1 MCTAF
6 VRYGKDYI
14 CGFNMD
20 INVGALNWR
29 LLMDDQV
36 FAVTLS
42 MAERSA
48 GIAPEGV
55 TVPFEYTDCENNL
68 LRLHGVNRNGNFGN
82 QLNNMRFSKAPFEI
96 SDRCVPLYYL
106 VDSFIRGR
114 HTMQEIVNYAQTKKV
129 VNLPAGPV
137 DIPDLGMHSLLSDAD
152 GHIIVVEPGNGY
164 AVLSDRYAVM
174 SNFAV
179 MELPGDFT
187 PENFR
192 FYGKDRY
199 DTALSILRSSDDDFT
214 VQDGLRL
221 LDAVKQTGEWGT
233 RISFVYSGNENAV
246 YYALDHDF
254 SNIRKHC
261 FTHGYTDRILSDGE

>member
-6 VRYGKDYI
+6 VKYGKDYI

-20 INVGALNWR
+20 INIAAFDWK
-29 LLMDDQV
+29 LLMDEHV

-42 MAERSA
+42 MAKGYS
-48 GIAPEGV
+48 GMVPEGV
-55 TVPFEYTDCENNL
+55 TVPPEYMDCENGI

-106 VDSFIRGR
+106 VDSFIRGK
-114 HTMQEIVNYAQTKKV
+114 HTIQEIEHYTRTKKV

-137 DIPDLGMHSLLSDAD
+137 DIPDKGMHSLLSDAD
-152 GHIIVVEPGNGY
+152 GHIMVIEPGNGY

-179 MELPGDFT
+179 LELPGDFT
-187 PENFR
+187 PENFGY
-192 FYGKDRY
+192 YGKDRY
-199 DTALSILRSSDDDFT
+199 DTALSILRNSDADFS
-214 VQDGLRL
+214 VQDGLQL

-233 RISFVYSGNENAV
+233 RVSFVYSENEKAV
-246 YYALDHDF
+246 YYTLEHDF
-254 SNIRKHC
+254 TNIMKHC
-261 FTHGYTDRILSDGE
+261 FSPG